1 MKTEPIELLTN
12 KIVKEYNEQPLGWT
26 VLTDLKGN
34 MLVLGPKEGYMLKVV
49 PLNPQ
54 EHTGVG
60 VKIDTSHEMKRVVEG
75 APSYGFRPL
84 SRTQAKKLL
93 GSLRHTERQQSIVSE
108 ILKSNP
114 IPLPKLEENR
124 PDALLSGPI
133 LAHPD
138 LSAISESQRELES
151 KLAVEAEKL
160 FRKRYPY
167 RAAIYG

>member
-1 MKTEPIELLTN
+1 MKTEPIESLTN
-12 KIVKEYNEQPLGWT
+12 KIVKEYNKQPLGWT
-26 VLTDLKGN
+26 VLTDFMGN
-34 MLVLGPKEGYMLKVV
+34 MLVLGPKEGYMLKMV

-54 EHTGVG
+54 EQMGVG
-60 VKIDTSHEMKRVVEG
+60 ARIDSLREMKRVVEG

-84 SRTQAKKLL
+84 SRTQSKKLL
-93 GSLRHTERQQSIVSE
+93 DGLHHTERQQRIVSE

-114 IPLPKLEENR
+114 IPLPNLEESR
-124 PDALLSGPI
+124 PDAVLTGPV

-160 FRKRYPY
+160 FRKRYPH